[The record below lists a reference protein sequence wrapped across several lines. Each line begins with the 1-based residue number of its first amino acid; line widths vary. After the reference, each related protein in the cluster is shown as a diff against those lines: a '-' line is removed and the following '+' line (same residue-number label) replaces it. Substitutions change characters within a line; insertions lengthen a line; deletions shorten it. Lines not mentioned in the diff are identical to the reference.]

1 MKLNKKNARRRHH
14 PSKDNNTVKHLDNNS
29 SNSIC
34 DNNTIIVYDSNQEQ
48 QQQII
53 NNKTLGGLTTIFK
66 QFILTSVSLNVIAR
80 LIYYYI
86 IKSEAEKLFEDI
98 KRVKKRFASNTY
110 SRISN
115 ELNIFILNSIEINS
129 AHEDSPHCFLAGST
143 KYLLSQQSSS
153 SLISELISD
162 VFDMDYE
169 YFNLDFFSQVYI
181 HSLKQTISLGESLDT
196 LKKFVIPYK
205 DLIYDPHEKNNLRG
219 AHSQLQELRSVYNQK
234 MNSQYTF
241 YVGGNTEE
249 QGNNS
254 REALQKFT
262 EKLQKLI
269 TNPDLMMCNHISSQ
283 NSINIKNFKQNFINV
298 NQIAIKD
305 LYNNV
310 LDTTDGLIS
319 MRIQNSISKSCY
331 LLCFLVLGF
340 VLGGLF
346 RKIFKKYI

>member
-1 MKLNKKNARRRHH
+1 MKLNKKNARHRNH
-14 PSKDNNTVKHLDNNS
+14 PSKDTNTVKHLDNS
-29 SNSIC
+29 SNNTNC

-48 QQQII
+48 KQQY
-53 NNKTLGGLTTIFK
+53 KTLATIFK
-66 QFILTSVSLNVIAR
+66 QFIFTSVSLNVIGR

-86 IKSEAEKLFEDI
+86 IKSEAEKLFEDM

-181 HSLKQTISLGESLDT
+181 HSLKQTIYLGESLDT
-196 LKKFVIPYK
+196 LKKFVIPHK
-205 DLIYDPHEKNNLRG
+205 DLIYDPQEKNNLRG
-219 AHSQLQELRSVYNQK
+219 AHSQLQDLRSVYNQK
-234 MNSQYTF
+234 MNSQFTF
-241 YVGGNTEE
+241 YVGGNFDTEE

-254 REALQKFT
+254 QQALQKFT

-319 MRIQNSISKSCY
+319 MRIQNSISKSFY

-340 VLGGLF
+340 VLAGLF
-346 RKIFKKYI
+346 RKIFKKYK

>member
-1 MKLNKKNARRRHH
+1 MKLNKKNARNRNNHH
-14 PSKDNNTVKHLDNNS
+14 SPKDINTVKHLDNIS
-29 SNSIC
+29 SNTNC
-34 DNNTIIVYDSNQEQ
+34 DNSTIIVLYDCNQQ
-48 QQQII
+48 T
-53 NNKTLGGLTTIFK
+53 KTLGITATIFK
-66 QFILTSVSLNVIAR
+66 QFIFTSVSLNVIAR

-129 AHEDSPHCFLAGST
+129 SHGDSPHCFLAGST

-153 SLISELISD
+153 SPNMISELISD
-162 VFDMDYE
+162 VFEVDYE

-181 HSLKQTISLGESLDT
+181 HSLKQTISLGASLDT
-196 LKKFVIPYK
+196 LKKFVVPYK

-219 AHSQLQELRSVYNQK
+219 AHSQLQDLRTVYNQK
-234 MNSQYTF
+234 MKSQYTF
-241 YVGGNTEE
+241 NEE
-249 QGNNS
+249 QEQEGNNS
-254 REALQKFT
+254 QEALQKFT

-319 MRIQNSISKSCY
+319 MRVQNSISKSFY
-331 LLCFLVLGF
+331 LLCFLTAGF
-340 VLGGLF
+340 ILVGLF
-346 RKIFKKYI
+346 RKIRKLL

>member
-1 MKLNKKNARRRHH
+1 MKLNKKNARHRNHS
-14 PSKDNNTVKHLDNNS
+14 SKDNNTVKHLDNS
-29 SNSIC
+29 SNNTNC

-48 QQQII
+48 QQQY
-53 NNKTLGGLTTIFK
+53 KTLGLATIFK
-66 QFILTSVSLNVIAR
+66 QFIFTSVSLNVIGR

-86 IKSEAEKLFEDI
+86 IKSEAEKLFEDM

-129 AHEDSPHCFLAGST
+129 AHEDSHHCFLVGST

-153 SLISELISD
+153 SLISELIRD
-162 VFDMDYE
+162 VFDIDYE
-169 YFNLDFFSQVYI
+169 YFNLDFFSQVHI
-181 HSLKQTISLGESLDT
+181 HSLKQIISLGESLDT
-196 LKKFVIPYK
+196 LKKFVIPHK

-219 AHSQLQELRSVYNQK
+219 AHSQLQDLRSVYNQK
-234 MNSQYTF
+234 MNSQFTF
-241 YVGGNTEE
+241 YVGDNTEE
-249 QGNNS
+249 KGNNS
-254 REALQKFT
+254 QEALQKFT

-319 MRIQNSISKSCY
+319 IRIQNSISKSFY

-340 VLGGLF
+340 VSGLF
-346 RKIFKKYI
+346 RKIFKKYK